1 MIIAR
6 QIEKFGRPSC
16 PWSGARIIYEESDRS
31 FSAEKIVISIIPV
44 CPYLAFQA
52 DACGLHVRAP
62 GTPATSTPGCT
73 GKSVRTDSGTALI
86 LDPGEDIFAG
96 IQDMFGHGRPRGVSV
111 TPFQS
116 FEDALMLT
124 RLDLKPA

>member
-6 QIEKFGRPSC
+6 QIEKFGRPPC
-16 PWSGARIIYEESDRS
+16 PWSGARIVYEESDRS

-52 DACGLHVRAP
+52 DACGLHASAQ
-62 GTPATSTPGCT
+62 GIPAISTPGCT
-73 GKSVRTDSGTALI
+73 AKSVRTDSGTALI

-96 IQDMFGHGRPRGVSV
+96 IQDMFGDGRPCSIAV
-111 TPFQS
+111 TPLQS